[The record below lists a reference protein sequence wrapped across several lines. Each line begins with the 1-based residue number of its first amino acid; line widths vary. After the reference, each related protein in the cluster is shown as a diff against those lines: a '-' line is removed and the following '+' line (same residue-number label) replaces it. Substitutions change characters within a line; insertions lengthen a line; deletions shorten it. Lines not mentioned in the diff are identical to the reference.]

1 MYMELSKLAHYLV
14 GSNTFF
20 KFKDGTSEDT
30 AVYQSITKAEER
42 IAKEL
47 TTLDNTTWTPG
58 GRNFF
63 LAQMYHYY
71 YVNPYFASIRRHLK
85 LGRERKEIINLLK
98 EMPIDTQE
106 ANIKAAY
113 KQETSKEGKKCV
125 LIMMKYF
132 LGVYPSR
139 IKNFKPLLSK
149 DDFMY
154 VV

>member
-1 MYMELSKLAHYLV
+1 MELSELAHYLV
-14 GSNTFF
+14 GSDTFF

-42 IAKEL
+42 ITKEL
-47 TTLDNTTWTPG
+47 ALLDRADWTTDE
-58 GRNFF
+58 RNFF

-85 LGRERKEIINLLK
+85 LGRSRKAIIDLLK
-98 EMPIDTQE
+98 EKPVDSQE
-106 ANIKAAY
+106 KFIKAFY
-113 KQETSKEGKKCV
+113 IMTLTDVNRKCV
-125 LIMMKYF
+125 LIMLKYF

-139 IKNFKPLLSK
+139 IKNFKPILSK